1 MERWLGGLSELCY
14 ALLRIVAGLM
24 FACHGAQKLFGALG
38 GHKMLGSPLMVTA
51 GVIELVGGVLI
62 ALGLVAGW
70 AAFVAAGEMA
80 VAYFQVHFPKGP
92 VPIQNGGELA
102 VLYCFVFLYIA
113 SRGSGPYGLA
123 LRSGSAGRG
132 GRQRR

>member
-1 MERWLGGLSELCY
+1 MERWLGGLSEAFY
-14 ALLRIVAGLM
+14 AVLRIVAGLM

-38 GHKMLGSPLMVTA
+38 GHKMLGNPLMTA
-51 GVIELVGGVLI
+51 AGLIELVGGVLI
-62 ALGLVAGW
+62 ALGLFAGW

-80 VAYFQVHFPKGP
+80 VAYFHVHFPKGP

-123 LRSGSAGRG
+123 LRSAGRG
-132 GRQRR
+132 SRPRR